1 MYISRWMQA
10 TADAQGLSFAES
22 GSAFFKRKQ
31 QYVKLK
37 CRSETGK
44 TIEIVCLKYSYRNF
58 KMKAVV
64 ILKVSVLNR

>member
-10 TADAQGLSFAES
+10 TAGAQGLSFAES
-22 GSAFFKRKQ
+22 GSAFFNDNSNMCNFN
-31 QYVKLK
+31 V
-37 CRSETGK
+37 ETEK

-64 ILKVSVLNR
+64 ILKVSVPDR